1 MSDSTRESER
11 ILGAARQ
18 SLAVQRAGGLHRAPR
33 SIGRGSAALKSRH
46 LAAKLRRILMV
57 VAGIVFAAMV
67 GGIVLDGIGTT
78 GVLVV
83 LMAVVAAVVLFSAF
97 PRMQEPRRADL
108 NKGDVKQMVGRTEL
122 WLERQRPALPP
133 PAANLVDQIG
143 VQLDA
148 LGLQLEG
155 VDQNHPAA
163 REVRTLIGE
172 TLPEMVDSYRKIP
185 SQLRGEK
192 RAGAT
197 PDEQI
202 TESLGKI
209 SAEIDHVTRQ
219 LASGALDDLAVKT
232 RYLDY
237 KYGDADPAEP
247 EAKP

>member
-11 ILGAARQ
+11 IMGEARQ

-97 PRMQEPRRADL
+97 PKMEAPRRADL

-155 VDQNHPAA
+155 IDQNHPAA
-163 REVRTLIGE
+163 REVRTLVGE
-172 TLPEMVDSYRKIP
+172 TLPGMVDSYRKIP
-185 SQLRGEK
+185 DHLRREE

-197 PDEQI
+197 PDQQI

-237 KYGDADPAEP
+237 KYGDADPAEQEP
-247 EAKP
+247 